1 MLSVG
6 VCGSVYLNADAD
18 GWWAGGRGR
27 GAVGGRARAEAR
39 GAVGWTQAPPRPK
52 VCRRRLDLHGQ
63 EFQLQIR
70 WCPAAFRPVA
80 GTPAVLACNKTRNA
94 SLISLYLCE

>member
-1 MLSVG
+1 MVSVG
-6 VCGSVYLNADAD
+6 VCVSFYLNADAD

-27 GAVGGRARAEAR
+27 GAAGGRAKAGAR
-39 GAVGWTQAPPRPK
+39 GAVGWTLVPPRPR
-52 VCRRRLDLHGQ
+52 VYRRRPDLRGQ

-94 SLISLYLCE
+94 SLISM